1 MFIGTSAPF
10 SCELYWFLPKSAKP
24 FLPRSLQERQRSSA
38 EGGDQTDV
46 EKLINQHISSKD
58 EEERKLKWKDGIP
71 LVDSGKER
79 EDYFT
84 KEIFSYFGF

>member
-1 MFIGTSAPF
+1 MYMILLFMFIGTSAPF

-38 EGGDQTDV
+38 EGGDQADV

-71 LVDSGKER
+71 LVDSGKE
-79 EDYFT
+79 
-84 KEIFSYFGF
+84 